1 MKVEG
6 QWWLE
11 AGGVISL
18 YLYYGSNQTSNP
30 RAKQELKNEYKT
42 SISIPFTNFQ
52 YTHLKSSTLML

>member
-1 MKVEG
+1 MKGEG

-30 RAKQELKNEYKT
+30 KAKQELKNEYKS
-42 SISIPFTNFQ
+42 SISFPFTSFQ
-52 YTHLKSSTLML
+52 YTHLKTSTLML